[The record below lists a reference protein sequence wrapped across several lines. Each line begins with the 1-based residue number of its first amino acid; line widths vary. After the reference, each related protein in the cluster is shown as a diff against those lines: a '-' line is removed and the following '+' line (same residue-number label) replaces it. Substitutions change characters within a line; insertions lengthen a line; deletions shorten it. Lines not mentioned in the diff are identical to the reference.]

1 MDGEIRYIVF
11 LKVRVTVPG
20 SFDDTIHFTLSSVSA
35 QIQGRVPAMFQA
47 YNKQHIK
54 WWRKLKV
61 LIAWS
66 AGTLYCSCQQ
76 QQGALDPV
84 ARLFNS
90 RKFVDQ
96 TLA

>member
-1 MDGEIRYIVF
+1 
-11 LKVRVTVPG
+11 
-20 SFDDTIHFTLSSVSA
+20 
-35 QIQGRVPAMFQA
+35 MFQA